1 MVIIMETRMERTK
14 RRKKEKRKKFFRR
27 FIVYA
32 AIALLFLGLIATEKA
47 IKDLSRENTG
57 KMFFI
62 DLGNG
67 EFNIQLFGKN
77 YNLNYFK
84 EVLNKIYKKVL
95 KWPVKSGHLI
105 YIYSFFCYNCLRL
118 FSYSKEEKYA

>member
-1 MVIIMETRMERTK
+1 METRMERTK

-27 FIVYA
+27 FIVYS
-32 AIALLFLGLIATEKA
+32 AIALLFLGLMATEEA
-47 IKDLSRENTG
+47 IKGLSGENAE

-67 EFNIQLFGKN
+67 EFNIQLFGKS

-84 EVLNKIYKKVL
+84 EVLNKVYKKVF
-95 KWPVKSGHLI
+95 K
-105 YIYSFFCYNCLRL
+105 
-118 FSYSKEEKYA
+118 